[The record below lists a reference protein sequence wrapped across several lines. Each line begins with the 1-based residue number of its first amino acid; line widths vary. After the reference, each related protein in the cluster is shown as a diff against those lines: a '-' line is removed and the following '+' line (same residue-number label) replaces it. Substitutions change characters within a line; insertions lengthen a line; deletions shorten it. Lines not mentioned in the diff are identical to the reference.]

1 LITTTTQGGY
11 PCGGSF
17 PVAVWQP
24 IEDSQELLFAC
35 LVYLVLLIT
44 IKEFKTMSH
53 TNRKKISKS

>member
-1 LITTTTQGGY
+1 V
-11 PCGGSF
+11 GGSF
-17 PVAVWQP
+17 LVAVWQP